1 MADGAYCDDSSIA
14 DDTSLWR
21 RIPPGWWVPDE
32 NLGRL
37 RPTSAAFDDHRNG
50 TPMSVLIEDVVL
62 STGRGP
68 DDILAPFKGYAMASI
83 RAGVARECSLGVMRE
98 PLPEEPAH
106 AVVFG
111 KKSKGVRAKLATN
124 CEWVVEPPHS

>member
-1 MADGAYCDDSSIA
+1 MADAAYRDDPSIP
-14 DDTSLWR
+14 DDTALWR
-21 RIPPGWWVPDE
+21 RIPPCWWIQDE

-68 DDILAPFKGYAMASI
+68 NDVLASFEGYAMASI
-83 RAGVARECSLGVMRE
+83 SAGIARGCSLGVMRE

-111 KKSKGVRAKLATN
+111 KKTKRVRAILAAN
-124 CEWVVEPPHS
+124 CEWVVDPPHS